1 MAWSRGKM
9 IKRPKKD
16 KKWRAAEFNPSV
28 EPIGS
33 IPGYPVRGDRDSAA
47 LILYDAGGIL
57 CPQVAIIKVG
67 LLAAPSAQIPVVA
80 ARACSFEIG
89 LDPSQR

>member
-1 MAWSRGKM
+1 M
-9 IKRPKKD
+9 IKRPKKNEL
-16 KKWRAAEFNPSV
+16 WRAAEFIPSV

-33 IPGYPVRGDRDSAA
+33 IQGYPARGDRDSAA

-57 CPQVAIIKVG
+57 CLQVAIIVIC

-80 ARACSFEIG
+80 AATCSFEIG